1 MQLQSNDKIKALEV
15 ELKEVKEDSE
25 HNTTSMNVD
34 SDNKTGSF
42 YTDLREDK
50 KNRLYW
56 KNYLNF
62 KIFLKFNKN
71 YLHQT
76 KFEVSCK
83 YTKNIE

>member
-1 MQLQSNDKIKALEV
+1 MYTLNEQQRLLSQQQSLQLQSNDKIKALEV

-50 KNRLYW
+50 KQSSLL
-56 KNYLNF
+56 KQLF
-62 KIFLKFNKN
+62 KF
-71 YLHQT
+71 
-76 KFEVSCK
+76 
-83 YTKNIE
+83 

>member
-1 MQLQSNDKIKALEV
+1 MYTLNEQQRLLSQQQSLQLQSNDKIKALEV

-50 KNRLYW
+50 KQSSLL
-56 KNYLNF
+56 KKLF
-62 KIFLKFNKN
+62 KF
-71 YLHQT
+71 
-76 KFEVSCK
+76 
-83 YTKNIE
+83 

>member
-1 MQLQSNDKIKALEV
+1 MLNEQQRLLSQQQSLQLQSNDKIKALEV

-50 KNRLYW
+50 KIV
-56 KNYLNF
+56 F
-62 KIFLKFNKN
+62 
-71 YLHQT
+71 
-76 KFEVSCK
+76 
-83 YTKNIE
+83 IEKTI

>member
-1 MQLQSNDKIKALEV
+1 MLSQQQSLQLQSNDKIKALEV

-50 KNRLYW
+50 KQSSLL
-56 KNYLNF
+56 KKLF
-62 KIFLKFNKN
+62 KF
-71 YLHQT
+71 
-76 KFEVSCK
+76 
-83 YTKNIE
+83 